1 MSPQDDRVQNPETAV
16 MAYGKLI
23 HDKGTETFSR
33 SIVGSEHTSH
43 MTPWTVA
50 HQAPLSMERSR
61 QEYWSELPFPTP
73 EDLPNPGIKPR
84 SSALQADS
92 LLSEPPGKAASQIVG
107 KE

>member
-1 MSPQDDRVQNPETAV
+1 MSPQDSRVQNPETAT

-23 HDKGTETFSR
+23 YDKGTETFSP
-33 SIVGSEHTSH
+33 SVWTEHTSH
-43 MTPWTVA
+43 MAPWTVA
-50 HQAPLSMERSR
+50 YQAPPSMELSR
-61 QEYWSELPFPTP
+61 QEYWSRLPFPTP
-73 EDLPNPGIKPR
+73 GDLPNPGIEPL